1 MHLREE
7 KPMPQEQRV
16 AIVTGSSRGIGR
28 AVAVA
33 LAAAGC
39 RVVVNYRTSHEAA
52 RETAAEVERRNP
64 GGSLVVRAD
73 VSREEDVRT
82 LVDETQRRFGRIDI
96 LVNNAGVSQPRG
108 FLDMSPADWNAMM
121 EGTLTSVFLC
131 CRAVIPLMLP
141 RGWGRVINI
150 ASTSGLT
157 GGTSGAHY
165 AAAKGGVIALT
176 KALASEFAPR
186 GITVNAVVPSKIRT
200 DMLMEALGPG
210 GEEQQVRKIPV
221 GRLGRPEEIASLC
234 VYLASDIA
242 GYITGEAIVASGG
255 YR

>member
-1 MHLREE
+1 MTA
-7 KPMPQEQRV
+7 EQRV

-28 AVAVA
+28 AVALG
-33 LAAAGC
+33 LAGAGC
-39 RVVVNYRTSHEAA
+39 QVVVNYRASHEAA
-52 RETAAEVERRNP
+52 RETADEVEKSVP
-64 GGSLVVRAD
+64 GGSLVVKAD
-73 VSREEDVRT
+73 VTREGDVRT
-82 LVDETQRRFGRIDI
+82 LVEETQRCFGRIDI
-96 LVNNAGVSQPRG
+96 LVNNAALSRPRG
-108 FLDMSPADWNAMM
+108 FLDMSLADWNTMI

-131 CRAVIPLMLP
+131 CRAVIPHMLP
-141 RGWGRVINI
+141 RRWGRIINI

-200 DMLMEALGPG
+200 DMLMKTLGEG
-210 GEEQQVRKIPV
+210 GEEQLLRRIPV
-221 GRLGRPEEIASLC
+221 GRLGTPEEIASLC
-234 VYLASDIA
+234 VYLASDLA